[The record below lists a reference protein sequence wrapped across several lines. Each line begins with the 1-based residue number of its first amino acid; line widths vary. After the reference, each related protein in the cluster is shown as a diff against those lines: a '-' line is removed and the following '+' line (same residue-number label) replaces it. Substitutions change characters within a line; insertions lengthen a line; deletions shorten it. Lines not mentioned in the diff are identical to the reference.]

1 MTMAISTKSKV
12 LNIDELNDIETG
24 GYGSE
29 EETEPIKVSALQ
41 KRDELVA
48 KFTSSELNPNDFSG
62 RSRKIQSKTL
72 ETGRMLRDN
81 PGMPPELF
89 EGGREAVNALRNFDA
104 AVQYVDDIKNRG
116 EKVLTRAHLENIN
129 KLVVGQ
135 DLNSTE
141 SVIRDYNAYSRDEK
155 RGGLVWK
162 FPSPEKI
169 NEGLEEIIEWQNLAI
184 EDNLDPKATAEIT
197 ADLLVRLHPFKEGNG
212 RTAMVVEKFFEAG
225 EPAKV

>member
-1 MTMAISTKSKV
+1 MAISTKSKV